1 MSTGAIIG
9 GVVVVMICCSA
20 SSAAMMMGGSEDAK
34 KTPSPGP
41 SGGSPGPAAIDILY
55 DEKHMPYPAGGHTE
69 LGAGTSVAACRAL
82 AKAGNHTSFG
92 YRKSTQPGE
101 YANTCWAYNVP
112 SELNGQTPTDIPN
125 HVVGCVDPTKDITKG
140 CSDILYDEKH
150 MPYPAGGHTELGAGT
165 SVGACRTLAK
175 AGNHLNFGYREAG
188 KTCWAYNV
196 PSELNG
202 QTPLDI
208 ANHVMGCVD
217 PTKDITKGCV

>member
-9 GVVVVMICCSA
+9 VGVFVVIVCCSS
-20 SSAAMMMGGSEDAK
+20 SSAAMMMGGDSDS
-34 KTPSPGP
+34 TPSSSSTGP
-41 SGGSPGPAAIDILY
+41 TGPAATDILY
-55 DEKHMPYPAGGHTE
+55 DEKTMPYPAGGHTE

-101 YANTCWAYNVP
+101 YANTCFAYNNS
-112 SELNGQTPTDIPN
+112 SELNDKTPIDTPN
-125 HVVGCVDPTKDITKG
+125 HVVGCADPTKDITKG

-150 MPYPAGGHTELGAGT
+150 MPYPAGGSTELGAGT